1 MAARKKPYPLVKAAE
16 EYARR
21 VVAGKIVACK
31 WIKLACQRHLDDLER
46 AKEDGFAYYFD
57 PAKAEKVAK
66 FLQLLPH
73 TKGKWAS
80 KRELIKLEGW
90 QLFSVCIPFGW
101 LQKKDNTRRFRTI
114 VIFVPRKNGK
124 SIIGGGLGI
133 YMFTADGEFG
143 AEVYSGATTE
153 KQAWEVFRPAKLMVE
168 RTPELKEHFG
178 VDVNASNMC
187 RMEDGSRF
195 EPVIGKPGDGSSP
208 SCAIVD
214 EYHEHQDST
223 LFDTMETGMGAREQP
238 VMLVITTAGS
248 SIGGPCHQL
257 VRDAERMLEGVIER
271 PDLWAMLY
279 TIDSQPYMV
288 VHESYHAIKRLDE
301 ICQTGSAAITLTKKC
316 VQEAYA
322 RAVTQHGVVPTA
334 LADARITQIAQREPG
349 SCVVPATIECS
360 ESAIQPIKSGK
371 TPIGASG
378 RSRTR
383 TKSALST
390 SDGELSQ
397 AAEKKSWRSTERLST
412 ECLKKSTSSD
422 IWLAVEDA
430 KSAKSKNGFYASTI
444 ATVAELFEDSSA
456 GSATLPLVCLEILK
470 TLFAQHSNT
479 LRGLGLDLGERG
491 LVETIPADDWTSE
504 QALIKANPNYG
515 VSISGD
521 FLQARQRDAMQSAAK
536 QATFRT
542 KHLNEWV
549 GAKNAWLNM
558 LRWREAPARKPLSD
572 LDGRPCYI
580 GLDLA
585 SKIDIAGNLLLF
597 PPTADD
603 PLWHVHGRYY
613 LPEARVIEE
622 LDSNTA
628 RYREFDAAGLLT
640 LTDGEVIDFEVIKE
654 DLREFAGRFDV
665 QQVAY
670 DPWQAT
676 QLAQEMQAEGLLMV
690 EVRQTVQNISEPMKE
705 LEALVL
711 QRKLAHGDCPILSW
725 MASNVVAKLDAKDN
739 IYPNK
744 ERPENKIDGIV
755 GLIMALSRAISAE
768 QGDDISDFLRN
779 PIIA

>member
-1 MAARKKPYPLVKAAE
+1 MAAKKTYPLVKAAE
-16 EYARR
+16 AYARQ
-21 VVAGKIVACK
+21 VISGKIPACK
-31 WIKLACQRHLDDLER
+31 WIKLACRKHLDELKLSKSAD
-46 AKEDGFAYYFD
+46 FPYYFD
-57 PAKAEKVAK
+57 PAKAERVAK

-101 LQKKDNTRRFRTI
+101 LRKKDETRRYRTI
-114 VIFVPRKNGK
+114 LIFVPRKNGK
-124 SIIGGGLGI
+124 SIIGGGVGV

-153 KQAWEVFRPAKLMVE
+153 KQAWEVFRPAKLMVD
-168 RTPELKEHFG
+168 RTPELRDHYG
-178 VDVNASNMC
+178 VEVNASNMC
-187 RMEDGSRF
+187 RLDDGSRF

-214 EYHEHQDST
+214 EFHEHQDST

-238 VMLVITTAGS
+238 LMLVITTAGS

-257 VRDAERMLEGVIER
+257 VRDAERMLEGAIDR

-279 TIDSQPYMV
+279 TID
-288 VHESYHAIKRLDE
+288 
-301 ICQTGSAAITLTKKC
+301 
-316 VQEAYA
+316 
-322 RAVTQHGVVPTA
+322 
-334 LADARITQIAQREPG
+334 PG
-349 SCVVPATIECS
+349 
-360 ESAIQPIKSGK
+360 
-371 TPIGASG
+371 
-378 RSRTR
+378 
-383 TKSALST
+383 
-390 SDGELSQ
+390 
-397 AAEKKSWRSTERLST
+397 
-412 ECLKKSTSSD
+412 
-422 IWLAVEDA
+422 
-430 KSAKSKNGFYASTI
+430 
-444 ATVAELFEDSSA
+444 
-456 GSATLPLVCLEILK
+456 
-470 TLFAQHSNT
+470 
-479 LRGLGLDLGERG
+479 
-491 LVETIPADDWTSE
+491 DDWTSE
-504 QALIKANPNYG
+504 AVLIKANPNYG
-515 VSISGD
+515 VSINGD

-558 LRWREAPARKPLSD
+558 LRWKEAPARKALAE
-572 LDGRPCYI
+572 LEGRPCII

-597 PPTADD
+597 PPVEGD
-603 PLWHVHGRYY
+603 PIWHVHGRYY
-613 LPEARVIEE
+613 LPEVRVIEE

-628 RYREFDAAGLLT
+628 RYREFDALGLLT

-705 LEALVL
+705 LEAMTL
-711 QRKLAHGDCPILSW
+711 RKVLAHGDCPILTW
-725 MASNVVAKLDAKDN
+725 MASNVIAKLDVKDN

-755 GLIMALSRAISAE
+755 GLIMALSRAIGTE
-768 QGDDISDFLRN
+768 KGDDISDFLRN

>member
-1 MAARKKPYPLVKAAE
+1 MAARKKTYPLVKAAE

-21 VVAGKIVACK
+21 VVAGKTVACK

-101 LQKKDNTRRFRTI
+101 MQKKDNTRRFRTI
-114 VIFVPRKNGK
+114 LIFVPRKNGK

-279 TIDSQPYMV
+279 TID
-288 VHESYHAIKRLDE
+288 
-301 ICQTGSAAITLTKKC
+301 
-316 VQEAYA
+316 
-322 RAVTQHGVVPTA
+322 
-334 LADARITQIAQREPG
+334 AD
-349 SCVVPATIECS
+349 
-360 ESAIQPIKSGK
+360 
-371 TPIGASG
+371 
-378 RSRTR
+378 
-383 TKSALST
+383 
-390 SDGELSQ
+390 
-397 AAEKKSWRSTERLST
+397 
-412 ECLKKSTSSD
+412 
-422 IWLAVEDA
+422 
-430 KSAKSKNGFYASTI
+430 
-444 ATVAELFEDSSA
+444 
-456 GSATLPLVCLEILK
+456 
-470 TLFAQHSNT
+470 
-479 LRGLGLDLGERG
+479 
-491 LVETIPADDWTSE
+491 DDWTSE

-558 LRWREAPARKPLSD
+558 LRWKEAPARKSLTE
-572 LDGRPCYI
+572 LEGRRCI
-580 GLDLA
+580 AALDLA
-585 SKIDIAGNLLLF
+585 SKIDIAGLLLLF
-597 PPTADD
+597 PPIEGD

-628 RYREFDAAGLLT
+628 RYREFDSLGLLT

-654 DLREFAGRFDV
+654 DLREFAGRF
-665 QQVAY
+665 QIEQVAY

-690 EVRQTVQNISEPMKE
+690 EVRQTVQNLSEPMKE
-705 LEALVL
+705 VEALVL
-711 QRKLAHGDCPILSW
+711 QRKLAHGDCPILTW

-755 GLIMALSRAISAE
+755 GLIMGVRQAISG
-768 QGDDISDFLRN
+768 GDKDPDIADFIAN
-779 PIIA
+779 PVVH

>member
-1 MAARKKPYPLVKAAE
+1 MAPRKKTFPLVKAAE

-21 VVAGKIVACK
+21 VIAGKIVACK

-46 AKEDGFAYYFD
+46 AKEDGFPYYFD
-57 PAKAEKVAK
+57 PAKAERVAK

-90 QLFSVCIPFGW
+90 QLFSICIPFGW
-101 LQKKDNTRRFRTI
+101 LQKKDNARRFRTI
-114 VIFVPRKNGK
+114 LIFVPRKNGK
-124 SIIGGGLGI
+124 SIIGGGIGV
-133 YMFTADGEFG
+133 YMLTADGEFG

-168 RTPELKEHFG
+168 RTPELREHYG

-238 VMLVITTAGS
+238 IMLVITTAGS

-279 TIDSQPYMV
+279 TIDQ
-288 VHESYHAIKRLDE
+288 
-301 ICQTGSAAITLTKKC
+301 G
-316 VQEAYA
+316 
-322 RAVTQHGVVPTA
+322 
-334 LADARITQIAQREPG
+334 
-349 SCVVPATIECS
+349 
-360 ESAIQPIKSGK
+360 
-371 TPIGASG
+371 
-378 RSRTR
+378 
-383 TKSALST
+383 
-390 SDGELSQ
+390 
-397 AAEKKSWRSTERLST
+397 
-412 ECLKKSTSSD
+412 
-422 IWLAVEDA
+422 
-430 KSAKSKNGFYASTI
+430 
-444 ATVAELFEDSSA
+444 
-456 GSATLPLVCLEILK
+456 
-470 TLFAQHSNT
+470 
-479 LRGLGLDLGERG
+479 
-491 LVETIPADDWTSE
+491 DDWTDE
-504 QALIKANPNYG
+504 KALIKANPNYG

-521 FLQARQRDAMQSAAK
+521 FLEARQRDAMQSAAK

-558 LRWREAPARKPLSD
+558 LRWKEGPPRKTLTE
-572 LDGRPCYI
+572 LEGRRCI
-580 GLDLA
+580 AALDLA
-585 SKIDIAGNLLLF
+585 SKIDIAGLLLLF
-597 PPTADD
+597 PPIEGD

-628 RYREFDAAGLLT
+628 RYREFDSLGLLT

-654 DLREFAGRFDV
+654 DLREFAGRFEID
-665 QQVAY
+665 QAAY

-690 EVRQTVQNISEPMKE
+690 EVRQTVQNLSEPMKE

-711 QRKLAHGDCPILSW
+711 QRKLAHGDCPILTW

-755 GLIMALSRAISAE
+755 GLIMAISRAIAGKE
-768 QGDDISDFLRN
+768 EEGPNLSDHITTHGIRTL
-779 PIIA
+779 

>member
-1 MAARKKPYPLVKAAE
+1 MAAKKTYPLVKAAE
-16 EYARR
+16 AYARQ
-21 VVAGKIVACK
+21 VISGKIPACK
-31 WIKLACQRHLDDLER
+31 WIKLACQRHLDEVKLSKAAD
-46 AKEDGFAYYFD
+46 FPYYFD
-57 PAKAEKVAK
+57 PAKAERVAK

-101 LQKKDNTRRFRTI
+101 VRKKDKTRRYRTI
-114 VIFVPRKNGK
+114 LIFVPRKNGK
-124 SIIGGGLGI
+124 SIIGGGVGL

-153 KQAWEVFRPAKLMVE
+153 KQAWEVFRPAKLMVD
-168 RTPELKEHFG
+168 RTPELREHFG
-178 VDVNASNMC
+178 VEVNASNMC
-187 RMEDGSRF
+187 RLSDGSRF

-214 EYHEHQDST
+214 EFHEHQDST

-279 TIDSQPYMV
+279 TID
-288 VHESYHAIKRLDE
+288 
-301 ICQTGSAAITLTKKC
+301 
-316 VQEAYA
+316 
-322 RAVTQHGVVPTA
+322 
-334 LADARITQIAQREPG
+334 PG
-349 SCVVPATIECS
+349 
-360 ESAIQPIKSGK
+360 
-371 TPIGASG
+371 
-378 RSRTR
+378 
-383 TKSALST
+383 
-390 SDGELSQ
+390 
-397 AAEKKSWRSTERLST
+397 
-412 ECLKKSTSSD
+412 
-422 IWLAVEDA
+422 
-430 KSAKSKNGFYASTI
+430 
-444 ATVAELFEDSSA
+444 
-456 GSATLPLVCLEILK
+456 
-470 TLFAQHSNT
+470 
-479 LRGLGLDLGERG
+479 
-491 LVETIPADDWTSE
+491 DDWTSE
-504 QALIKANPNYG
+504 AVLIKANPNYG
-515 VSISGD
+515 ISINGD

-549 GAKNAWLNM
+549 GAKSAWLNM
-558 LRWREAPARKPLSD
+558 LRWKEAPARKPLAE

-597 PPTADD
+597 PPVEGD
-603 PLWHVHGRYY
+603 PYWHLHGRYY

-628 RYREFDAAGLLT
+628 RYREFDALGLLT

-711 QRKLAHGDCPILSW
+711 QRKLAHGDCPVLTW

-755 GLIMALSRAISAE
+755 AAIMALSRAIAGKQE
-768 QGDDISDFLRN
+768 EGPDLSDHIVKHGIRTL
-779 PIIA
+779 

>member
-1 MAARKKPYPLVKAAE
+1 MAARKKNYPLVKAAE

-101 LQKKDNTRRFRTI
+101 LRKKDDTRRYRTML
-114 VIFVPRKNGK
+114 IFVPRKNGK
-124 SIIGGGLGI
+124 SIIGGGIGI

-168 RTPELKEHFG
+168 RTPELKEHYG
-178 VDVNASNMC
+178 VEVNASNMH
-187 RMEDGSRF
+187 RSEDGSRF
-195 EPVIGKPGDGSSP
+195 EPLIGKPGDGSSP

-257 VRDAERMLEGVIER
+257 VRDAERMLEGVIEK

-279 TIDSQPYMV
+279 TID
-288 VHESYHAIKRLDE
+288 
-301 ICQTGSAAITLTKKC
+301 
-316 VQEAYA
+316 
-322 RAVTQHGVVPTA
+322 
-334 LADARITQIAQREPG
+334 AD
-349 SCVVPATIECS
+349 
-360 ESAIQPIKSGK
+360 
-371 TPIGASG
+371 
-378 RSRTR
+378 
-383 TKSALST
+383 
-390 SDGELSQ
+390 
-397 AAEKKSWRSTERLST
+397 
-412 ECLKKSTSSD
+412 
-422 IWLAVEDA
+422 
-430 KSAKSKNGFYASTI
+430 
-444 ATVAELFEDSSA
+444 
-456 GSATLPLVCLEILK
+456 
-470 TLFAQHSNT
+470 
-479 LRGLGLDLGERG
+479 
-491 LVETIPADDWTSE
+491 DDWTSE

-515 VSISGD
+515 VSINGD

-542 KHLNEWV
+542 KYLNEWV

-558 LRWREAPARKPLSD
+558 LRWKEAPARKSLTE
-572 LDGRPCYI
+572 LEGRRCI
-580 GLDLA
+580 ASLDLA
-585 SKIDIAGNLLLF
+585 SKIDIAGLLLLF
-597 PPTADD
+597 PPVDGD

-628 RYREFDAAGLLT
+628 RYREFDSLGLLT

-654 DLREFAGRFDV
+654 DLREFAGRF
-665 QQVAY
+665 QIEQVAY

-690 EVRQTVQNISEPMKE
+690 EVRQTVQNLSEPMKE
-705 LEALVL
+705 VEALVL
-711 QRKLAHGDCPILSW
+711 QRKLAHGDCPILTW

-755 GLIMALSRAISAE
+755 GLIMVVRQAISG
-768 QGDDISDFLRN
+768 GDKDPDIADFIAN
-779 PIIA
+779 PVVH

>member
-1 MAARKKPYPLVKAAE
+1 MAGKTKYPGVAAAE
-16 EYARR
+16 EYARQ
-21 VVAGKIVACK
+21 VTSGKIIACK
-31 WIKLACQRHLDDLER
+31 WIRLACQRHFDDLAASADDSYPYRFE
-46 AKEDGFAYYFD
+46 

-80 KRELIKLEGW
+80 KRERITLEPW

-101 LQKKDNTRRFRTI
+101 VRKSDGNRRYRT
-114 VIFVPRKNGK
+114 VLIFVPRKNGK
-124 SIIGGGLGI
+124 SIIGGGIGV

-153 KQAWEVFRPAKLMVE
+153 KQAWEVFRPAKLMVD
-168 RTPELKEHFG
+168 RTPELRDHFG
-178 VDVNASNMC
+178 VEVNASNMC
-187 RMEDGSRF
+187 RLEDGSRF

-238 VMLVITTAGS
+238 LMLVITTAGS

-257 VRDAERMLEGVIER
+257 VRDAERMLDGLIDR

-279 TIDSQPYMV
+279 T
-288 VHESYHAIKRLDE
+288 LD
-301 ICQTGSAAITLTKKC
+301 
-316 VQEAYA
+316 
-322 RAVTQHGVVPTA
+322 
-334 LADARITQIAQREPG
+334 
-349 SCVVPATIECS
+349 
-360 ESAIQPIKSGK
+360 
-371 TPIGASG
+371 
-378 RSRTR
+378 
-383 TKSALST
+383 
-390 SDGELSQ
+390 
-397 AAEKKSWRSTERLST
+397 AE
-412 ECLKKSTSSD
+412 
-422 IWLAVEDA
+422 
-430 KSAKSKNGFYASTI
+430 
-444 ATVAELFEDSSA
+444 
-456 GSATLPLVCLEILK
+456 
-470 TLFAQHSNT
+470 
-479 LRGLGLDLGERG
+479 
-491 LVETIPADDWTSE
+491 DDWTSE

-515 VSISGD
+515 VSINGD
-521 FLQARQRDAMQSAAK
+521 FLAARQRDAMQSAAK

-558 LRWREAPARKPLSD
+558 LRWREAPARKSLAE
-572 LDGRPCYI
+572 LEGRPCII

-585 SKIDIAGNLLLF
+585 SKIDIAGNILLF
-597 PPTADD
+597 PPVEGD

-628 RYREFDAAGLLT
+628 RYREFDALGLLT

-676 QLAQEMQAEGLLMV
+676 QLAQEMQTEGLLMV

-705 LEALVL
+705 LEALTL
-711 QRKLAHGDCPILSW
+711 QKKLAHGDCPILSW

-755 GLIMALSRAISAE
+755 GLIMALSRAIGTE
-768 QGDDISDFLRN
+768 RGTPIDDFLN
-779 PIIA
+779 QSLSM

>member
-1 MAARKKPYPLVKAAE
+1 MAAKKTYPLVKAAE
-16 EYARR
+16 AYARQ
-21 VVAGKIVACK
+21 VISGKIPACK
-31 WIKLACQRHLDDLER
+31 WIKLACQRHLDDVKR
-46 AKEDGFAYYFD
+46 SKSADFPYVFD
-57 PAKAEKVAK
+57 PAKAERVAK

-80 KRELIKLEGW
+80 KRETIKLEGW

-101 LQKKDNTRRFRTI
+101 LRKKDKTRRYRTI
-114 VIFVPRKNGK
+114 LIFVPRKNGK
-124 SIIGGGLGI
+124 SIIGGGLGL

-153 KQAWEVFRPAKLMVE
+153 KQAWEVFRPAKLMVD
-168 RTPELKEHFG
+168 RTPALRDHYG
-178 VDVNASNMC
+178 VEVNASNMC
-187 RMEDGSRF
+187 RLTDGSRF

-214 EYHEHQDST
+214 EFHEHQDST

-257 VRDAERMLEGVIER
+257 VRDSERMLEGAIER

-279 TIDSQPYMV
+279 TID
-288 VHESYHAIKRLDE
+288 
-301 ICQTGSAAITLTKKC
+301 
-316 VQEAYA
+316 
-322 RAVTQHGVVPTA
+322 
-334 LADARITQIAQREPG
+334 PG
-349 SCVVPATIECS
+349 
-360 ESAIQPIKSGK
+360 
-371 TPIGASG
+371 
-378 RSRTR
+378 
-383 TKSALST
+383 
-390 SDGELSQ
+390 
-397 AAEKKSWRSTERLST
+397 
-412 ECLKKSTSSD
+412 
-422 IWLAVEDA
+422 
-430 KSAKSKNGFYASTI
+430 
-444 ATVAELFEDSSA
+444 
-456 GSATLPLVCLEILK
+456 
-470 TLFAQHSNT
+470 
-479 LRGLGLDLGERG
+479 
-491 LVETIPADDWTSE
+491 DDWTSE
-504 QALIKANPNYG
+504 SVLIKANPNYG
-515 VSISGD
+515 ISINGD

-558 LRWREAPARKPLSD
+558 LRWKEASTRKSLAE
-572 LDGRPCYI
+572 LEGRPCII

-597 PPTADD
+597 PPVEGD

-613 LPEARVIEE
+613 LPEVRVIEE

-628 RYREFDAAGLLT
+628 RYREFDALGLLT

-705 LEALVL
+705 LEALTLRRV
-711 QRKLAHGDCPILSW
+711 LAHGDCPILTW
-725 MASNVVAKLDAKDN
+725 MASNVIAKLDVKDN

-755 GLIMALSRAISAE
+755 GLIMAISRAIAGRE
-768 QGDDISDFLRN
+768 EEAPGLSDHIVKHGIRTL
-779 PIIA
+779 

>member
-1 MAARKKPYPLVKAAE
+1 MAARKKTYQLVKAAE
-16 EYARR
+16 DYARR
-21 VVAGKIVACK
+21 VVAGKIDACK

-279 TIDSQPYMV
+279 TID
-288 VHESYHAIKRLDE
+288 
-301 ICQTGSAAITLTKKC
+301 
-316 VQEAYA
+316 
-322 RAVTQHGVVPTA
+322 
-334 LADARITQIAQREPG
+334 AD
-349 SCVVPATIECS
+349 
-360 ESAIQPIKSGK
+360 
-371 TPIGASG
+371 
-378 RSRTR
+378 
-383 TKSALST
+383 
-390 SDGELSQ
+390 
-397 AAEKKSWRSTERLST
+397 
-412 ECLKKSTSSD
+412 
-422 IWLAVEDA
+422 
-430 KSAKSKNGFYASTI
+430 
-444 ATVAELFEDSSA
+444 
-456 GSATLPLVCLEILK
+456 
-470 TLFAQHSNT
+470 
-479 LRGLGLDLGERG
+479 
-491 LVETIPADDWTSE
+491 DDWTSE

-521 FLQARQRDAMQSAAK
+521 FLLARQRDAMQSAAK

-558 LRWREAPARKPLSD
+558 LRWKEAPARKSLTE
-572 LDGRPCYI
+572 LEGRRCI
-580 GLDLA
+580 AALDLA
-585 SKIDIAGNLLLF
+585 SKIDIAGLLLLF
-597 PPTADD
+597 PPIEGD

-628 RYREFDAAGLLT
+628 RYREFDSLGLLT

-654 DLREFAGRFDV
+654 DLREFAGRF
-665 QQVAY
+665 QIEQVAY

-690 EVRQTVQNISEPMKE
+690 EVRQTVQNLSEPMKE
-705 LEALVL
+705 VEALVL
-711 QRKLAHGDCPILSW
+711 QRKLAHGDCPILTW

-755 GLIMALSRAISAE
+755 GLIMGISRAVAGKEEEGPSL
-768 QGDDISDFLRN
+768 SDHITTHGIRTL
-779 PIIA
+779 

>member
-1 MAARKKPYPLVKAAE
+1 MAAKKTYPLVKAAE
-16 EYARR
+16 AYARQ
-21 VVAGKIVACK
+21 VISGKIPACK
-31 WIKLACQRHLDDLER
+31 WIKLACQRHLDEVKLSKSAD
-46 AKEDGFAYYFD
+46 FPYVFD
-57 PAKAEKVAK
+57 PAKAERVAK

-101 LQKKDNTRRFRTI
+101 VRKKDKTRRYRTI
-114 VIFVPRKNGK
+114 LIFVPRKNGK
-124 SIIGGGLGI
+124 SIIGGGIGL

-153 KQAWEVFRPAKLMVE
+153 KQAWEVFRPAKLMVD
-168 RTPELKEHFG
+168 RTPELREHFG
-178 VDVNASNMC
+178 VEVNASNMC
-187 RMEDGSRF
+187 RLTDGSRF

-214 EYHEHQDST
+214 EFHEHQDST

-257 VRDAERMLEGVIER
+257 VRDAERMLEGAIER

-279 TIDSQPYMV
+279 TID
-288 VHESYHAIKRLDE
+288 
-301 ICQTGSAAITLTKKC
+301 
-316 VQEAYA
+316 
-322 RAVTQHGVVPTA
+322 
-334 LADARITQIAQREPG
+334 PG
-349 SCVVPATIECS
+349 DDFTS
-360 ESAIQPIKSGK
+360 ES
-371 TPIGASG
+371 
-378 RSRTR
+378 
-383 TKSALST
+383 
-390 SDGELSQ
+390 
-397 AAEKKSWRSTERLST
+397 
-412 ECLKKSTSSD
+412 
-422 IWLAVEDA
+422 V
-430 KSAKSKNGFYASTI
+430 
-444 ATVAELFEDSSA
+444 
-456 GSATLPLVCLEILK
+456 
-470 TLFAQHSNT
+470 
-479 LRGLGLDLGERG
+479 
-491 LVETIPADDWTSE
+491 
-504 QALIKANPNYG
+504 LIKANPNYG
-515 VSISGD
+515 ISINGD

-558 LRWREAPARKPLSD
+558 LRWKEAPPRKSLAE
-572 LDGRPCYI
+572 LEGRPCII

-597 PPTADD
+597 PPVEGD

-613 LPEARVIEE
+613 LPEVRVIEE

-628 RYREFDAAGLLT
+628 RYREFDALGLLT

-705 LEALVL
+705 LEALTLRRV
-711 QRKLAHGDCPILSW
+711 LAHGDCPILTW
-725 MASNVVAKLDAKDN
+725 MASNVIAKLDVKDN

-755 GLIMALSRAISAE
+755 GLIMAISRAIAGRE
-768 QGDDISDFLRN
+768 EEAPGLSDHIVKHGIRTL
-779 PIIA
+779 

>member
-1 MAARKKPYPLVKAAE
+1 MAAKKTYPLVKAAE
-16 EYARR
+16 AYARQ
-21 VVAGKIVACK
+21 VISGKIPACK
-31 WIKLACQRHLDDLER
+31 WIKLACQRHLDEVKLSKAAD
-46 AKEDGFAYYFD
+46 FPYYFD
-57 PAKAEKVAK
+57 PAKAERVAK

-101 LQKKDNTRRFRTI
+101 LRKKDDTRRYRTI
-114 VIFVPRKNGK
+114 LIFVPRKNGK
-124 SIIGGGLGI
+124 SIIGGGLGL

-153 KQAWEVFRPAKLMVE
+153 KQAWEVFRPAKLMVD
-168 RTPELKEHFG
+168 RTPELREHFG
-178 VDVNASNMC
+178 VEVNASNMC
-187 RMEDGSRF
+187 RLADGSRF

-214 EYHEHQDST
+214 EFHEHQDST

-279 TIDSQPYMV
+279 TID
-288 VHESYHAIKRLDE
+288 
-301 ICQTGSAAITLTKKC
+301 
-316 VQEAYA
+316 
-322 RAVTQHGVVPTA
+322 
-334 LADARITQIAQREPG
+334 PG
-349 SCVVPATIECS
+349 
-360 ESAIQPIKSGK
+360 
-371 TPIGASG
+371 
-378 RSRTR
+378 
-383 TKSALST
+383 
-390 SDGELSQ
+390 
-397 AAEKKSWRSTERLST
+397 
-412 ECLKKSTSSD
+412 
-422 IWLAVEDA
+422 
-430 KSAKSKNGFYASTI
+430 
-444 ATVAELFEDSSA
+444 
-456 GSATLPLVCLEILK
+456 
-470 TLFAQHSNT
+470 
-479 LRGLGLDLGERG
+479 
-491 LVETIPADDWTSE
+491 DDWTSE
-504 QALIKANPNYG
+504 AVLIKANPNYG
-515 VSISGD
+515 ISINGD

-549 GAKNAWLNM
+549 GAKSAWLNM
-558 LRWREAPARKPLSD
+558 LRWKEAPARKSLAE

-597 PPTADD
+597 PPVEGD
-603 PLWHVHGRYY
+603 PYWHLHGRYY

-628 RYREFDAAGLLT
+628 RYREFDALGLLT

-711 QRKLAHGDCPILSW
+711 QRKLAHGDCPVLTW

-755 GLIMALSRAISAE
+755 AAIMALSRAIAGKQE
-768 QGDDISDFLRN
+768 EGPDLSDHIVKHGIRTL
-779 PIIA
+779 

>member
-1 MAARKKPYPLVKAAE
+1 MAAKKTYPLVKAAE
-16 EYARR
+16 AYARQ
-21 VVAGKIVACK
+21 VISGKIPACK
-31 WIKLACQRHLDDLER
+31 WIKLACQRHLDDVKR
-46 AKEDGFAYYFD
+46 SKSADFPYVFD
-57 PAKAEKVAK
+57 PAKAERVAK

-80 KRELIKLEGW
+80 KRETIKLEGW

-101 LQKKDNTRRFRTI
+101 LRKKDKTRRYRTI
-114 VIFVPRKNGK
+114 LIFVPRKNGK
-124 SIIGGGLGI
+124 SIIGGGLGL

-153 KQAWEVFRPAKLMVE
+153 KQAWEVFRPAKLMVD
-168 RTPELKEHFG
+168 RTPALRDHYG
-178 VDVNASNMC
+178 VEVNASNMC
-187 RMEDGSRF
+187 RLTDGSRF

-214 EYHEHQDST
+214 EFHEHQDST

-257 VRDAERMLEGVIER
+257 VRDSERMLEGAIER

-279 TIDSQPYMV
+279 TID
-288 VHESYHAIKRLDE
+288 
-301 ICQTGSAAITLTKKC
+301 
-316 VQEAYA
+316 
-322 RAVTQHGVVPTA
+322 
-334 LADARITQIAQREPG
+334 PG
-349 SCVVPATIECS
+349 
-360 ESAIQPIKSGK
+360 
-371 TPIGASG
+371 
-378 RSRTR
+378 
-383 TKSALST
+383 
-390 SDGELSQ
+390 
-397 AAEKKSWRSTERLST
+397 
-412 ECLKKSTSSD
+412 
-422 IWLAVEDA
+422 
-430 KSAKSKNGFYASTI
+430 
-444 ATVAELFEDSSA
+444 
-456 GSATLPLVCLEILK
+456 
-470 TLFAQHSNT
+470 
-479 LRGLGLDLGERG
+479 
-491 LVETIPADDWTSE
+491 DDWTSE
-504 QALIKANPNYG
+504 SVLIKANPNYG
-515 VSISGD
+515 ISINGD

-558 LRWREAPARKPLSD
+558 LRWKEAPARKSLAE
-572 LDGRPCYI
+572 LEGRPCII

-597 PPTADD
+597 PPVEGD

-613 LPEARVIEE
+613 LPEVRVIEE

-628 RYREFDAAGLLT
+628 RYREFDALGLLT

-705 LEALVL
+705 LEALTL
-711 QRKLAHGDCPILSW
+711 RRLLAHGDCPILTW
-725 MASNVVAKLDAKDN
+725 MASNVIAKLDVKDN

-755 GLIMALSRAISAE
+755 GLIMAISRAIAGRE
-768 QGDDISDFLRN
+768 EEAPGLSDHIVKHGIRTL
-779 PIIA
+779 

>member
-1 MAARKKPYPLVKAAE
+1 MAAKKTYPLVKAAE
-16 EYARR
+16 AYARQ
-21 VVAGKIVACK
+21 VISGKIPACK
-31 WIKLACQRHLDDLER
+31 WIKLACQRHLDEVKLSKSAD
-46 AKEDGFAYYFD
+46 FPYVFD
-57 PAKAEKVAK
+57 PAKAERVGK

-80 KRELIKLEGW
+80 KRETIKLEGW

-101 LQKKDNTRRFRTI
+101 VRKKDKTRRYRTI
-114 VIFVPRKNGK
+114 LIFVPRKNGK
-124 SIIGGGLGI
+124 SIIGGGLGL

-153 KQAWEVFRPAKLMVE
+153 KQAWEVFRPAKLMVD
-168 RTPELKEHFG
+168 RTPELRDHFG
-178 VDVNASNMC
+178 VEVNASNMC
-187 RMEDGSRF
+187 RISDGSRF

-214 EYHEHQDST
+214 EFHEHQDST

-257 VRDAERMLEGVIER
+257 VRDAERMLEGAIER

-279 TIDSQPYMV
+279 TID
-288 VHESYHAIKRLDE
+288 
-301 ICQTGSAAITLTKKC
+301 
-316 VQEAYA
+316 
-322 RAVTQHGVVPTA
+322 
-334 LADARITQIAQREPG
+334 PG
-349 SCVVPATIECS
+349 
-360 ESAIQPIKSGK
+360 
-371 TPIGASG
+371 
-378 RSRTR
+378 
-383 TKSALST
+383 
-390 SDGELSQ
+390 
-397 AAEKKSWRSTERLST
+397 
-412 ECLKKSTSSD
+412 
-422 IWLAVEDA
+422 
-430 KSAKSKNGFYASTI
+430 
-444 ATVAELFEDSSA
+444 
-456 GSATLPLVCLEILK
+456 
-470 TLFAQHSNT
+470 
-479 LRGLGLDLGERG
+479 
-491 LVETIPADDWTSE
+491 DDWTSE
-504 QALIKANPNYG
+504 SVLIKANPNYG
-515 VSISGD
+515 ISINGD

-558 LRWREAPARKPLSD
+558 LRWKEAPPRKSLAE
-572 LDGRPCYI
+572 LEGRPCII

-597 PPTADD
+597 PPVEGD
-603 PLWHVHGRYY
+603 PIWHVHGRYY
-613 LPEARVIEE
+613 LPEVRVIEE

-628 RYREFDAAGLLT
+628 RYREFDALGLLT

-705 LEALVL
+705 LEALTLRRV
-711 QRKLAHGDCPILSW
+711 LAHGDCPILTW
-725 MASNVVAKLDAKDN
+725 MASNVIAKLDVKDN

-755 GLIMALSRAISAE
+755 GLIMAISRAIAGGESPTDLS
-768 QGDDISDFLRN
+768 GFLDN
-779 PIIA
+779 PLST

>member
-1 MAARKKPYPLVKAAE
+1 MAKIKYPLVQKAE
-16 EYARR
+16 EYARA
-21 VVAGKIVACK
+21 VVAGEIIACK
-31 WIKLACQRHLDDLER
+31 WIKLLCQKHLDE
-46 AKEDGFAYYFD
+46 AVKAEEEGYPYYFE

-66 FLQLLPH
+66 FLQLMPH

-80 KRELIKLEGW
+80 KRETVKLEPW
-90 QLFSVCIPFGW
+90 QLFTICVPFGW
-101 LQKKDNTRRFRTI
+101 LQKKNHTRRYRTI
-114 VIFVPRKNGK
+114 LVFVPRKNGK
-124 SIIGGGLGI
+124 SLIGGGLGV
-133 YMFTADGEFG
+133 YMFVADGEFG

-153 KQAWEVFRPAKLMVE
+153 KQAWEVFRPAKQMVE
-168 RTPELKEHFG
+168 RTPELRDHFG
-178 VDVNASNMC
+178 VDVNASNMIVLS
-187 RMEDGSRF
+187 DGSRF

-257 VRDAERMLEGVIER
+257 VKDSERMLEGVIDR
-271 PDLWAMLY
+271 PDLWPALF
-279 TIDSQPYMV
+279 T
-288 VHESYHAIKRLDE
+288 LD
-301 ICQTGSAAITLTKKC
+301 QG
-316 VQEAYA
+316 
-322 RAVTQHGVVPTA
+322 
-334 LADARITQIAQREPG
+334 
-349 SCVVPATIECS
+349 
-360 ESAIQPIKSGK
+360 
-371 TPIGASG
+371 
-378 RSRTR
+378 
-383 TKSALST
+383 
-390 SDGELSQ
+390 
-397 AAEKKSWRSTERLST
+397 
-412 ECLKKSTSSD
+412 
-422 IWLAVEDA
+422 
-430 KSAKSKNGFYASTI
+430 
-444 ATVAELFEDSSA
+444 
-456 GSATLPLVCLEILK
+456 
-470 TLFAQHSNT
+470 
-479 LRGLGLDLGERG
+479 
-491 LVETIPADDWTSE
+491 DDWTSE
-504 QALIKANPNYG
+504 ASLRKANPNFG
-515 VSISGD
+515 VSISED
-521 FLQARQRDAMQSAAK
+521 FLLARQRDAMQSATK

-558 LRWREAPARKPLSD
+558 LRWKEAPARKTLQE
-572 LDGRPCYI
+572 LEGRPCFI

-585 SKIDIAGNLLLF
+585 SKIDIAGNILVF

-628 RYREFDAAGLLT
+628 RYREFDALGLLT

-676 QLAQEMQAEGLLMV
+676 QLAQEMEAEGMLMV

-705 LEALVL
+705 VEALTL
-711 QRKLAHGDCPILSW
+711 QRKLAHGDCPILTW
-725 MASNVVAKLDAKDN
+725 MASNVVAKLDVKDN

-755 GLIMALSRAISAE
+755 ALIMALSRALTQASGANVN
-768 QGDDISDFLRN
+768 DFLDN
-779 PIIA
+779 LVIA

>member
-1 MAARKKPYPLVKAAE
+1 VARKTYPLVKAAE
-16 EYARR
+16 GYARQ
-21 VVAGKIVACK
+21 VVAKKIPAC
-31 WIKLACQRHLDDLER
+31 IKVQQACQRHLDDLAASKR
-46 AKEDGFAYYFD
+46 DDFDYYFE

-66 FLQLLPH
+66 VLQLLPH

-80 KRELIKLEGW
+80 KRELIRLEPW
-90 QLFSVCIPFGW
+90 QIFSCCVPFGW
-101 LQKKDNTRRFRTI
+101 LRKKDSTRRFRTI
-114 VIFVPRKNGK
+114 LIFVPRKNGK
-124 SIIGGGLGI
+124 SIIGGGIGI
-133 YMFTADGEFG
+133 YMFVADGEFG

-168 RTPELKEHFG
+168 RTPELRDHYG
-178 VDVNASNMC
+178 VDVNASNMF
-187 RMEDGSRF
+187 RLEDGSRF

-238 VMLVITTAGS
+238 LMLVITTAGS

-257 VRDAERMLEGVIER
+257 VRDAERMLEGVIDR

-279 TIDSQPYMV
+279 TID
-288 VHESYHAIKRLDE
+288 
-301 ICQTGSAAITLTKKC
+301 
-316 VQEAYA
+316 
-322 RAVTQHGVVPTA
+322 
-334 LADARITQIAQREPG
+334 PG
-349 SCVVPATIECS
+349 
-360 ESAIQPIKSGK
+360 
-371 TPIGASG
+371 
-378 RSRTR
+378 
-383 TKSALST
+383 
-390 SDGELSQ
+390 
-397 AAEKKSWRSTERLST
+397 
-412 ECLKKSTSSD
+412 
-422 IWLAVEDA
+422 
-430 KSAKSKNGFYASTI
+430 
-444 ATVAELFEDSSA
+444 
-456 GSATLPLVCLEILK
+456 
-470 TLFAQHSNT
+470 
-479 LRGLGLDLGERG
+479 
-491 LVETIPADDWTSE
+491 DDWTSE
-504 QALIKANPNYG
+504 SVLIKANPNYG
-515 VSISGD
+515 VSINGD
-521 FLQARQRDAMQSAAK
+521 FLQARQRDAMQSASK

-558 LRWREAPARKPLSD
+558 LRWKEAPARKSLVE
-572 LDGRPCYI
+572 LEGRPCII

-585 SKIDIAGNLLLF
+585 SKIDIAGNVLLF
-597 PPTADD
+597 PPVEGD

-622 LDSNTA
+622 LDSNTS
-628 RYREFDAAGLLT
+628 RYREFDALGLLT

-705 LEALVL
+705 LEALTL
-711 QRKLAHGDCPILSW
+711 RKLLAHGDCPILTW
-725 MASNVVAKLDAKDN
+725 MASNVLAKLDVKDN

-755 GLIMALSRAISAE
+755 GLIMAISRAIAGRE
-768 QGDDISDFLRN
+768 PGLDIESFLSN
-779 PIIA
+779 PLVL